1 MNWVVAWQ
9 FAQRRQCRSQSA
21 EREVRNL
28 AGWNGEDAVEGAFSG
43 LPEAFSNLGE
53 VYVRDIRPLLMERE
67 YERLAAVEKG
77 NRGAKLGLLFGGLA
91 VVGAVAATMMRIPIL
106 FLVVPPVL
114 IGLGVYNYY
123 MKDLRALGQDTKTLI
138 VSAVTQQ
145 FGIGFTPHPSRPGA
159 IDRYRALSLVPK
171 YDREEFEDLLTGQHG
186 NARFEL
192 FEARLERRRSDSKGR
207 TRYEKVFGG
216 QCLRMEFGKR
226 FFGRTLITRD
236 AGFFRRFGGGK
247 GMKRAALEDPHF
259 EKIFDVYTTDQVE
272 SRFLLTPD
280 FMQKLVD
287 LEETFHGGKLKC
299 CFSEGEV
306 LVTVQG
312 GDLFAPASMKKPLD
326 DPFLVRELIDDLV
339 AVFNLMDSITDGRN
353 REEEERGN

>member
-1 MNWVVAWQ
+1 MT
-9 FAQRRQCRSQSA
+9 
-21 EREVRNL
+21 
-28 AGWNGEDAVEGAFSG
+28 GWNGEETGQGAFSG
-43 LPEAFSNLGE
+43 LPEEFSNLDE
-53 VYVRDIRPLLMERE
+53 VYGRDIRPLLMERE
-67 YERLAAVEKG
+67 YERLAAVAKG
-77 NRGAKLGLLFGGLA
+77 ETGKKWGFGFVGVAALGA
-91 VVGAVAATMMRIPIL
+91 VVAMMARIPIM

-114 IGLGVYNYY
+114 IGWGIYGAH
-123 MKDLRALGQDTKTLI
+123 MKDLRRLGEDTKTLI
-138 VSAVTQQ
+138 VNAVTQS
-145 FGIGFTPHPSRPGA
+145 FGIGFTPHPSRPGS
-159 IDRYRALSLVPK
+159 IDRYRKLSLVPK
-171 YDREEFEDLLTGQHG
+171 FDREGFEDLLTGQRG
-186 NARFEL
+186 AASFEL

-207 TRYEKVFGG
+207 TRYENVFSG

-247 GMKRAALEDPHF
+247 GMERAALEDPHF

-287 LEETFHGGKLKC
+287 LEEAFHGGKLKC

-312 GDLFAPASMKKPLD
+312 GDLFAPGSMKKPLD
-326 DPFLVRELIDDLV
+326 DPSLVRELVDDLV
-339 AVFNLMDSITDGRN
+339 AVFSLIDSITDSRN
-353 REEEERGN
+353 REERERGN